1 MPLFAMLVS
10 GSLLFLLDQS
20 TKVAVQ
26 THLFGS
32 TITCGKLVHIRHV
45 VHRKKFYGHTVGRAA
60 LILVW
65 FAALA
70 SVLWLRS
77 SGVWFQHPFSV
88 LGLGCAL
95 GGAAGNL
102 ADILRHRHVVDFID
116 LGCWPVFNLAD
127 IGIVGGLIA
136 AFWS

>member
-1 MPLFAMLVS
+1 MFAMLVS

-20 TKVAVQ
+20 TKMAVR

-32 TITCGKLVHIRHV
+32 ILSCGKFAHIRHV
-45 VHRKKFYGHTVGRAA
+45 VHRKKVYGHTVGRAA

-65 FAALA
+65 FGALL
-70 SVLWLRS
+70 SVLLLRS
-77 SGVWFQHPFSV
+77 FGAWFQHPFSA

-102 ADILRHRHVVDFID
+102 VDILRHRHVVDFID
-116 LGCWPVFNLAD
+116 LGWWPVFNLAD

-136 AFWS
+136 AFWY